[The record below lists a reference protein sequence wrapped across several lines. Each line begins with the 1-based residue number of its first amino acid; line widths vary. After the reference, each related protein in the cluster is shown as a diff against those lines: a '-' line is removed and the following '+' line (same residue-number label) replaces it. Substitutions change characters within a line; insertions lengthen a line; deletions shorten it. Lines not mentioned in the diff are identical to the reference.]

1 MSLPGPASP
10 SPLIC
15 AAGDLV
21 DDIVVHVHGTPVRD
35 ADVPAT
41 VTRHRGGSAANTAAV
56 VARLGGRARFVGQ
69 VGHDPAGA
77 LLVDDLTTLGVE
89 CAVRQA
95 GVTGTVVV
103 VVEPDGSR
111 TMFSDRRAAGG
122 DAPID
127 ERVVDDVDVLH
138 VPYFGLAGSAEGAP
152 FPRLVAR
159 AGEAGVVLSFDPSS
173 VALCGPAFLHLV
185 RETRPGVVLCNE
197 AEAAALGVDGEGLPG
212 ARLVVVK
219 QGPAPA
225 LLRGEVTAEV
235 PVPGRPVVVD
245 TTGAGDAFA
254 GGFLLALARGEG
266 AVAAAHAGHTAA
278 ARVIAGPGA
287 DARCD
292 PGPGDA
298 AGARP

>member
-1 MSLPGPASP
+1 MSLRRPDRP

-35 ADVPAT
+35 GDVPAT
-41 VTRHRGGSAANTAAV
+41 VTRHRGGSAANTVAV
-56 VARLGGRARFVGQ
+56 VARLGGGARFVGQ
-69 VGHDPAGA
+69 VGHDPSGA
-77 LLVDDLTTLGVE
+77 LLVDDLTTVGVE

-138 VPYFGLAGSAEGAP
+138 VPYFGLAGSVEGAP

-159 AGEAGVVLSFDPSS
+159 ARERGVVLSFDPSS
-173 VALCGPAFLHLV
+173 VALCGPAFVDLV
-185 RETRPGVVLCNE
+185 REARPGVVLCNE
-197 AEAAALGVDGEGLPG
+197 AEATALGVDDEGLPG

-219 QGPAPA
+219 QGAEPA
-225 LLRGEVTAEV
+225 LLRGEVSAEV
-235 PVPGRPVVVD
+235 PVPGHPAVVD

-254 GGFLLALARGEG
+254 GGFLLALARGDG
-266 AVAAAHAGHTAA
+266 PVAAAHAGHAAA
-278 ARVIAGPGA
+278 ARVIAGAGA
-287 DARCD
+287 DAWREPA
-292 PGPGDA
+292 PGAVP
-298 AGARP
+298 